1 MDSGDVAKGVALI
14 VLLALS
20 AFFSSAETAMMKANK
35 IKLKNMADE
44 GNRRAARLLGIL
56 EDNGKLISAILIGN
70 NIVNIAASSLATIIA
85 TEIWGNA
92 GAGIATGVLTILV
105 LIFGEITPKTAAS
118 AHADSLAMTYCPFIF
133 VWMKV
138 ATPLIFLMNFLS
150 GGILRL
156 MGIEPSAKAAA
167 YTPDEIRTIVE
178 ASMEDGVLDSE
189 EHEIINNLFD
199 FGDGL
204 AKDIMVPRADM
215 SVLDINS
222 SYADIIERYSEDEFT
237 RYPVFEESSDNIV
250 GMINVKDLLKVK
262 DTEAFTIR
270 DIMREVGYTYE
281 HKKIFELL
289 TEIKKSPTSIII
301 VLDEYGATTG
311 MITKEDL
318 VEELVGDIRD
328 EYDESEE
335 ELVKKLS
342 DNEYIVEG
350 ALKLDDLNDYFDFED
365 EDAFESEDYD
375 SIGGLIIEL
384 LEHIPEKG
392 EEAVTEKGVRLI
404 VEELDKNR
412 IDKVRIIFK
421 TEE

>member
-14 VLLALS
+14 ILLALS

-44 GNRRAARLLGIL
+44 GNRRAAKLLSIL

-92 GAGIATGVLTILV
+92 GAGIATGALTILV
-105 LIFGEITPKTAAS
+105 LIFGEITPKTAAA
-118 AHADSLAMTYCPFIF
+118 AHADGLAMTYYPF
-133 VWMKV
+133 VAGWMKV
-138 ATPLIFLMNFLS
+138 ATPLIFLMNFLA

-156 MGIEPSAKAAA
+156 MGIKPSSKTAA

-237 RYPVFEESSDNIV
+237 RYPIFEESTDNIV

-262 DTEAFTIR
+262 DTDLFKIR

-384 LEHIPEKG
+384 LEHLPEKG
-392 EEAVTEKGVRLI
+392 EEAVTDKGVRLI
-404 VEELDKNR
+404 VDELDKNR